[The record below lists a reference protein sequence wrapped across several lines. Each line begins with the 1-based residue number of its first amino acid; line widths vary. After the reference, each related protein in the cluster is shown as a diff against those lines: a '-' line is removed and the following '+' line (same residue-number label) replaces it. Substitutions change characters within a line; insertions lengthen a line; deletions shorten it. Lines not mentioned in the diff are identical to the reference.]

1 MTPLLSVNAAALN
14 GADPSVSGGAEKPAN
29 AADEK
34 ERRELKSACAEFES
48 LFMNYLL
55 KEMRSTVPE
64 SGLVSGGK
72 AESIYTS
79 MLDAQMAR
87 EIAFSRGIG
96 LADMFQ
102 TQMERSTANEK

>member
-1 MTPLLSVNAAALN
+1 MSPLAPVNDMTPNRGARAA
-14 GADPSVSGGAEKPAN
+14 KPAP
-29 AADEK
+29 AADEA
-34 ERRELKSACAEFES
+34 ERRELRKACAEFES

-64 SGLVSGGK
+64 SGLVSGGT

-79 MLDAQMAR
+79 MMDAQMAR

-96 LADMFQ
+96 MADLFER
-102 TQMERSTANEK
+102 QMQASLKKEE